1 MAEQTGHALLT
12 LQNSLRPLLEADG
25 ILGGVLCTE
34 DGLPLASALR
44 PGLDE
49 ESLAAAGARIGQLSR
64 DQFGDEDL
72 EAGVL
77 DASRLRLVVRPVSL
91 GYLVLAADPA
101 AAIGPAVELAK
112 QLAAAIDRTA
122 VRAAMTEAPRP

>member
-1 MAEQTGHALLT
+1 MAEQTGHAVSA
-12 LQNSLRPLLEADG
+12 LQESLRPLLEADG
-25 ILGGVLCTE
+25 ILGGMLCTE
-34 DGLPLASALR
+34 DGLPLSSALT

-64 DQFGDEDL
+64 HQLGDEDL

-77 DASRLRLVVRPVSL
+77 DASRLRLVVAPVSL

-101 AAIGPAVELAK
+101 APIGPAVELAK
-112 QLAAAIDRTA
+112 QLAAVIEQTAEETA
-122 VRAAMTEAPRP
+122 VGDARRP

>member
-12 LQNSLRPLLEADG
+12 LQDSLRPLLESDG
-25 ILGGVLCTE
+25 ILGGVLCDE

-49 ESLAAAGARIGQLSR
+49 ESLAAAGARVGQLSR
-64 DQFGDEDL
+64 RQLGDEDL

-101 AAIGPAVELAK
+101 AAIGPAVEVAK
-112 QLAAAIDRTA
+112 QLADAIEQTAA
-122 VRAAMTEAPRP
+122 AAMSEARRP

>member
-34 DGLPLASALR
+34 DGLPLASALT

-49 ESLAAAGARIGQLSR
+49 ESLAAAGARVGQLSR
-64 DQFGDEDL
+64 HQLGDENL

-91 GYLVLAADPA
+91 GYLVLAADPSA
-101 AAIGPAVELAK
+101 PIGPAVELAK
-112 QLAAAIDRTA
+112 QLAAAIEQTA
-122 VRAAMTEAPRP
+122 AEAAVSDALRP